1 MGMPVKEA
9 SQNACFDMQHGNGA
23 YRFNHTPVS
32 DWVAWG
38 RLIQSNRLPAPSGRL
53 AINAVSILN
62 SRQEKIRVLFNS
74 AFQFCTLE

>member
-1 MGMPVKEA
+1 MGMPLKES

-38 RLIQSNRLPAPSGRL
+38 RLIQATDSQHHL
-53 AINAVSILN
+53 AAS
-62 SRQEKIRVLFNS
+62 Q
-74 AFQFCTLE
+74 